1 MKRAFT
7 LTSAIVLTLSMSGV
21 AASAAA
27 AQSSNGT
34 PKTGPSGDAFYN
46 GKVPKHAKPGDIVWA
61 TKMKAPKGTT
71 AWKVLYVSKGLDA
84 KPVTVSGIVVAPTG
98 KAPKGGRPVITWAH
112 GTTGVADKCTQSKA
126 SNAAKALPF
135 VNELTAAGDVVVATD
150 YQGLGTPGR
159 HPYLVGEVEGR
170 GVLDMV
176 RAANKIK
183 AAGASKRTVIY
194 GHSQGGHAALFA
206 GQIAPKYAPDLH
218 VLGDAAGAPV
228 GDLKLLLGVASGI
241 PAYLGL
247 VVLGGE
253 GFAAAYPEAKASL
266 PQILTPQALKDAK
279 VVDKDC
285 EDGVGKVFNK
295 PAAQVIAKNPAE
307 TPPWPALLTKNTP
320 GYTKTKAP
328 IFVFQGLADTLVP
341 PFTTDAWN
349 KRACALGDTIDYKQY
364 PGQEHGPVLFAAKTD
379 ILSWIADRIAGKPA
393 PNTCP
398 A

>member
-1 MKRAFT
+1 MKRA
-7 LTSAIVLTLSMSGV
+7 LTLMSAMVLAFSISGV
-21 AASAAA
+21 AAAAIA
-27 AQSSNGT
+27 AKPSSGT
-34 PKTGPSGDAFYN
+34 PKKGPSGDAFYA
-46 GKVPKHAKPGDIVWA
+46 GKAPKHGKPGDIVWA
-61 TKMKAPKGTT
+61 TDMKAPKGAR
-71 AWKVLYVSKGLDA
+71 AWKVLYQSTGLDG
-84 KPVTVSGIVVAPTG
+84 KPITVSGVVVAP
-98 KAPKGGRPVITWAH
+98 KANAPNGGRPVITWAH
-112 GTTGVADKCTQSKA
+112 GTTGVADKCTQSKS
-126 SNAAKALPF
+126 SNAAVALPF
-135 VNELTAAGDVVVATD
+135 VSELIAAGDVVVATD

-159 HPYLVGEVEGR
+159 HPYLVGEAEGR

-176 RAANKIK
+176 RAAQKLK

-206 GQIAPKYAPDLH
+206 GQIAPKYAPDLQ

-228 GDLKLLLGVASGI
+228 GDLKLLLGVASNI

-266 PQILTPQALKDAK
+266 PEILTKQALKDAK
-279 VVDKDC
+279 VVDRECDQA
-285 EDGVGKVFNK
+285 VGKVFNK
-295 PAAQVIAKNPAE
+295 PAAQVLAKNPAD

-320 GYTKTKAP
+320 GYVKTKAP

-349 KRACALGDTIDYKQY
+349 ARACALGDTIDYKKY
-364 PGQEHGPVLFAAKTD
+364 PGAEHGPVLFAAKAD

-393 PNTCP
+393 PNTCG